1 VQVKRLRLSGFKS
14 FVEPTE
20 LRIEPGLTGV
30 VGPNG
35 CGKSNLLEA
44 IRWVMGESSAKS
56 MRGGGMDDVIFSGT
70 ATRPSRDFA
79 EVTLHCD
86 TEGALVA
93 GLADLQDGDEL
104 EVIRRIERGSGSAYR
119 ANGRDVRAKDVSLI
133 FADAAT
139 GPHSPALVSQGKIAH
154 IIAAKPTERR
164 AMLEEAAGIAG
175 LHVRRKDAE
184 QRLKAT
190 ETNLEQLSQIVSA
203 MDARA
208 DALQRQARAATKYRQ
223 LTSDIRSAEARLI
236 YARWRDAATAA
247 EQARSEAEEA
257 DQAVQKAQAE
267 LEGLASSQ
275 ISAATA
281 LAAHRVDAQKQR
293 DALATVNAHFARLE
307 SEENAVRARLDD
319 LARQQASVEADK
331 VREGELGAAAHA
343 AIAELEAES
352 KDAAAQRAAQHQKRG
367 PLLEDD
373 QRAQNHLRDV
383 EITLAQLRAQAA
395 NEAAD
400 HRIAE
405 AAQASALAQHHKS
418 AAQLA
423 RIVAECQTMGDADA
437 LQADLIRAQN
447 EAAVAEAAIKDAEL
461 ALTSAQY
468 QREQSATALHAQE
481 AVLASAHAELSALLA
496 EFGALESSINA
507 HRHDGE
513 RLIDHIEAA
522 VGFEAAIAAALGD
535 DLNAGTDASA
545 VRSWHV
551 AAPVS
556 GDPPPIADG
565 ENLSHYVSAP
575 PLLARRLN
583 QIIVLPADDGRPLK
597 TGQRLVTLDG
607 QMRRWD
613 GYATSGDGA
622 LASEELRRRNRL
634 AALTETRPAAEA
646 HFAQAQQLHSQITA
660 DLAAATAAADQARR
674 DMAAADHAR
683 RAALR
688 AADQAQNALERW
700 KAALTLL
707 QQQRRDA
714 EGLLAEAEA
723 HVAQHKAQ
731 LAALP
736 DLRLTEAA
744 LAEAEQNLLSS
755 RRLASESRDRLADH
769 DTVTAQLRERQA
781 VISAE
786 IKGWRSRAGEAV
798 RRVQDLDRRAATL
811 ADDVTMLAH
820 QPEKLARDKALVEK
834 RQTAL
839 TAALTEAETAEA
851 EAEAAYQAIEAV
863 LDPLRETVAQLREIR
878 ATAVASRDNAEM
890 RRIDMGRL
898 SGESFRCP
906 PPLLPHH
913 AGFDPVEVGDAA
925 AESSRHEQLISARE
939 QLGPVNLVAAD
950 ELATLDEE
958 RGRNAAE
965 ISDLQQ
971 AVNHLRGSIGNL
983 NREGRTRL
991 LAAFNAVNGHFQR
1004 LFTDLFGGGSAH
1016 LAWIDNEDPLQAGL
1030 EIMAQPP
1037 GKRLGS
1043 LALLSGGEQALTA
1056 VALIFGLFLTNPAP
1070 LCVLDEVDA
1079 PLDDANIERFCD
1091 LLDQMVRETDTRYLI
1106 VTHNAVTMARMHRL
1120 YGVTMVERGVSRL
1133 VSVDLGGAEDLL
1145 AEDQG

>member
-1 VQVKRLRLSGFKS
+1 MQIKRLRLSGFKS
-14 FVEPTE
+14 FVEPAE

-93 GLADLQDGDEL
+93 GLTDSQDGDEL

-119 ANGRDVRAKDVSLI
+119 ANGRDMRAKDISLI

-208 DALQRQARAATKYRQ
+208 DALQRQAKAAAKYRQ
-223 LTSDIRSAEARLI
+223 LTSDIRGAEARLI

-247 EQARSEAEEA
+247 DQARREADEA

-267 LEGLASSQ
+267 LEGLAASQ
-275 ISAATA
+275 INAASA
-281 LAAHRVDAQKQR
+281 LAAHRNDAQKQR
-293 DALATVNAHFARLE
+293 DALAIVNAHFARLE
-307 SEENAVRARLDD
+307 SEEAAVRARLDD
-319 LARQQASVEADK
+319 LARQQESVEADK
-331 VREGELGAAAHA
+331 AREGELGAAAHQ
-343 AIAELEAES
+343 AIADLETES
-352 KDAAAQRAAQHQKRG
+352 KDLTVQRAAQNQKRG
-367 PLLEDD
+367 PLVEDD
-373 QRAQNHLRDV
+373 QRAQIHLRDV

-400 HRIAE
+400 RRIAE
-405 AAQASALAQHHKS
+405 AAQASALAQHHKA

-423 RIVAECQTMGDADA
+423 RITAECQAMGSADA
-437 LQADLIRAQN
+437 LQADLARSAE
-447 EAAVAEAAIKDAEL
+447 EASQAESAIKAAEQCL
-461 ALTSAQY
+461 SIAQ
-468 QREQSATALHAQE
+468 QSREHSSTALISQE
-481 AVLASAHAELSALLA
+481 SALARAHADLSALLA
-496 EFGALESSINA
+496 ESNALEASIHA
-507 HRHDGE
+507 QRQDGE

-556 GDPPPIADG
+556 DDPPPIADG

-583 QIIVLPADDGRPLK
+583 HIIVLPADDGRPLK
-597 TGQRLVTLDG
+597 MGQRLVTLDG

-622 LASEELRRRNRL
+622 MASEELRRRNRL
-634 AALTETRPAAEA
+634 AALTDARPAAEA
-646 HFAQAQQLHSQITA
+646 HFAQAQQQRDQTSA
-660 DLAAATAAADQARR
+660 DLAAAAATADQARR
-674 DMAAADHAR
+674 DLAAADQAR

-700 KAALTLL
+700 KASLSLL

-714 EGLLAEAEA
+714 EGLVAEAEA
-723 HVAQHKAQ
+723 HVAQYNGQ
-731 LAALP
+731 VAALP
-736 DLRLTEAA
+736 DMRVTEAA
-744 LAEAEQNLLSS
+744 LVEAEQSQLSS
-755 RRLASESRDRLADH
+755 RRLANESRERLAEH
-769 DTVTAQLRERQA
+769 DSHTALLRERQA

-798 RRVQDLDRRAATL
+798 RRVQDLDRRAAAL

-820 QPEKLARDKALVEK
+820 QPEKLARDKAMVEK

-839 TAALTEAETAEA
+839 TAALTEAEAAEA
-851 EAEAAYQAIEAV
+851 EADAAYQAIQAV
-863 LDPLRETVAQLREIR
+863 LEPLRETATQLREVR
-878 ATAVASRDNAEM
+878 ATALARRDNAEQ
-890 RRIDMGRL
+890 RRVEMGRL

-913 AGFDPVEVGDAA
+913 AGFDPEDVAA
-925 AESSRHEQLISARE
+925 ATQESARHEQLISARE
-939 QLGPVNLVAAD
+939 QLGPVNLVAGD

-1016 LAWIDNEDPLQAGL
+1016 LEWIDNDDPLQAGL

-1037 GKRLGS
+1037 GKKLGS
-1043 LALLSGGEQALTA
+1043 LGLLSGGEQALTA

-1091 LLDQMVRETDTRYLI
+1091 LLDQMVRETNTRYLI

-1145 AEDQG
+1145 AAE